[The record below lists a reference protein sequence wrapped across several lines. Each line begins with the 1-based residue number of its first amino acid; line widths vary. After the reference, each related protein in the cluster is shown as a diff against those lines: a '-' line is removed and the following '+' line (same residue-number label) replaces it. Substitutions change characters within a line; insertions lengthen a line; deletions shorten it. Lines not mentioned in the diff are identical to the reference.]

1 MKPEAIIFDMDGL
14 MFDSERATR
23 DAYYEVARQDGFDF
37 SDEFYVGLLGKNQK
51 AIFKT
56 FTDHYGD
63 NFPIPEIFKRVHQII
78 RERYEREGV
87 PVKEGLEDLLKT
99 CRELGLKTVVATSS
113 ERNRVDDLLKM
124 TGLTEYFD
132 ETICGDEIEN
142 GKPNP
147 EIFLKAAAKIG
158 VKPENAW
165 VLEDS
170 KAGIEAA
177 HRAEIPVIC
186 VIDLAEPENSNL
198 CLDVVGSLKDVNQ
211 KLKG

>member
-23 DAYYEVARQDGFDF
+23 DAYHEVAKEDGFDF
-37 SDEFYVGLLGKNQK
+37 SDDFYVTLLGKNQK
-51 AIFKT
+51 SIFKT

-63 NFPIPEIFKRVHQII
+63 DFPIADVFARTHQKI
-78 RERYEREGV
+78 RERYDREGV

-99 CRELGLKTVVATSS
+99 CRKLGLKTVVATSS
-113 ERNRVDDLLKM
+113 ERSRVDDLLQR

-132 ETICGDEIEN
+132 ESICGDEIEN

-147 EIFLKAAAKIG
+147 EIFLKAAEKVG
-158 VKPENAW
+158 VRPEQAW

-177 HRAEIPVIC
+177 HRANIPVIC
-186 VIDLAEPENSNL
+186 VIDLIEPDNSSL
-198 CLDVVGSLKDVNQ
+198 CLDVVPSLKNVNE
-211 KLKG
+211 KVKE